1 MGSAR
6 MIRTRRYQKAMEIT
20 DEMEILKHAVF
31 QAMEARGFARVAKVL
46 RTYLDEMEKNGDG
59 DMLYPEPK

>member
-1 MGSAR
+1 

-31 QAMEARGFARVAKVL
+31 QAMEVHGFARVAKVL
-46 RTYLDEMEKNGDG
+46 RTYLDGMEQSGDG
-59 DMLYPEPK
+59 VWLYPEPK